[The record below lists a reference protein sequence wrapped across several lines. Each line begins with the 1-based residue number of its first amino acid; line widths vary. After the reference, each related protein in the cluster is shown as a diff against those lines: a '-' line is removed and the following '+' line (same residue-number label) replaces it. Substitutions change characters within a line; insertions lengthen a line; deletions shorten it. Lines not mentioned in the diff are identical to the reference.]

1 MLEAGKDTK
10 CVQFL
15 HCQKEETLERNG
27 NGIDISKEDPLISE
41 DSLISDDQ
49 KWGLSAEREKQ
60 RILDY
65 KQRVIEHQKML
76 AKEEAER
83 IEKEIEAMFTP
94 EVKANTLKAW
104 SELRS

>member
-1 MLEAGKDTK
+1 
-10 CVQFL
+10 
-15 HCQKEETLERNG
+15 
-27 NGIDISKEDPLISE
+27 
-41 DSLISDDQ
+41 
-49 KWGLSAEREKQ
+49 
-60 RILDY
+60 
-65 KQRVIEHQKML
+65 ML